1 MPIKSQE
8 ESISSLN
15 QTCASRPETLVKI
28 LRGASPF
35 RPAPAGL
42 GRPMASK
49 TTSEEVFERFCSQ
62 RRIPVRRIP
71 EADTRTPDYELDCGQ
86 VRVVVEVKEVTPN
99 DEERES
105 ERLAL
110 ERGVGKAVDHTPGD
124 RVRHKIK
131 SCSGQIKARTRGVL
145 PSMLVVFDRG
155 RVAGHVDPYN
165 IRVAMYG
172 LEQVHIAVPPIGMG
186 SPHAVGMGY
195 GPKRQMTPEHNT
207 SISAIGAL
215 VMTGPD
221 DIYLNVYHNKFAQ
234 VPLPPGCLAA
244 YAIQQFKLADDTPG
258 TVAGWE
264 LFKIDEEP

>member
-1 MPIKSQE
+1 M
-8 ESISSLN
+8 
-15 QTCASRPETLVKI
+15 ASR
-28 LRGASPF
+28 
-35 RPAPAGL
+35 
-42 GRPMASK
+42 
-49 TTSEEVFERFCSQ
+49 TTSEEVFERFCSERQ
-62 RRIPVRRIP
+62 IPLRRIP
-71 EADTRTPDYELDCGQ
+71 EAHTRTPDYELECGQ

-105 ERLAL
+105 ERLAQ
-110 ERGVGKAVDHTPGD
+110 RGVGKAISHTPGD

-131 SCSGQIKARTRGVL
+131 SCSGQIKARARGVL

-172 LEQVHIAVPPIGMG
+172 LEQVYISVPPIGMG

-195 GPKRQMTPEHNT
+195 GPKRQMSPDHNT

-221 DIYLNVYHNKFAQ
+221 DIFLIVYHNKFAQ
-234 VPLPPGCLAA
+234 VPLPPGCLAP
-244 YAIQQFKLADDTPG
+244 YGIQQFMLAADAPG

-264 LFKIDEEP
+264 LLKVDEEP